1 VGDLLT
7 NRNIS
12 KPSAGWQSDR
22 AIDLLW
28 FGGFSLAAIL
38 LFTLQLG
45 NLPLRD
51 WDEGIAAQVA
61 REMGR
66 SLAADPDS
74 APNWLYPQYLGGPY
88 YNKPPLMHWLMA
100 LAYGWGGVNEWTARL
115 PGALLAA
122 ISVPC
127 LYGLGRELFFRRAPA
142 VLATAVYL
150 TELPVVRQGRLAML
164 EGAMLCWFVLT
175 LISVLRARRDLR
187 WSAGIGMGIG
197 LMCLTKG
204 ILGLL
209 LGAIAL
215 IFLGWD
221 TPRLL
226 SCGYLW
232 LGLGLGAVPVVG
244 WYGAQ
249 WLHYGAAFWQSHLLD
264 QSLNRVWSAVE
275 RHHQPVGYYLL
286 ELLKYGL
293 PWLLFLPSGLVWTW
307 RQRSTSWS
315 KLLLLWF
322 GLYLGVIS
330 LMGTK
335 LPWYLMPL
343 YPAVALIVGVQ
354 LDRLWSCQSI
364 VAPGDLPRRW
374 ALAWGLLTLVCGGA
388 LVYFVK
394 IDQQDVAWVCAA
406 LAGTFGVAT
415 GLVLRRRSAIP
426 VLLWGSYVAMLLFV
440 SSSHWIWELAEDFDV
455 RPVAALARQAPAD
468 RPVWIEHYTSRPSL
482 EFYADR
488 RVSPYPMAT
497 MQQQMGKVGAFVLVR
512 SDDLRSVGDHRV
524 AQLANAKVV
533 ATEAGWTLVTGA
545 TKAAA
550 PTSESGSS
558 GTAQ

>member
-1 VGDLLT
+1 VCSHPVGNLLT
-7 NRNIS
+7 NRNLS

-22 AIDLLW
+22 AIDWLW
-28 FGGFSLAAIL
+28 FGGFAIAAIL
-38 LFTLQLG
+38 LFTLHLG
-45 NLPLRD
+45 DLPLRD
-51 WDEGIAAQVA
+51 WDEGIVAQVA

-66 SLAADPDS
+66 STPDWPS
-74 APNWLYPQYLGGPY
+74 WLYPQYLGGPY
-88 YNKPPLMHWLMA
+88 YNKPPLMHWLIA
-100 LAYGWGGVNEWTARL
+100 LAYAWGGVSEWTARL

-122 ISVPC
+122 VSVPC

-164 EGAMLCWFVLT
+164 EGAMLCWFLLT

-187 WSAGIGMGIG
+187 WSLGIGLGIG

-209 LGAIAL
+209 LGAIGL
-215 IFLGWD
+215 IFLVWD

-232 LGLGLGAVPVVG
+232 LGLGLGAVPVAS

-249 WLHYGAAFWQSHLLD
+249 WLHYGAVFWQYHLLD
-264 QSLNRVWSAVE
+264 QSLGRVWSVVE
-275 RHHQPVGYYLL
+275 QHHQPVWYYLL
-286 ELLKYGL
+286 ELAKYGL
-293 PWLLFLPSGLVWTW
+293 PWLVFLPSGLVWTW
-307 RQRSTSWS
+307 RQRRTSWG

-330 LMGTK
+330 GMGTK

-354 LDRLWSCQSI
+354 LDRLWGRQSI
-364 VAPGDLPRRW
+364 GLMGGDLPQRG
-374 ALAWGLLTLVCGGA
+374 AMVWGLLLVVCGGA
-388 LVYFVK
+388 SAYFIK
-394 IDQQDVAWVCAA
+394 IEQWDVAWVCLA
-406 LAGTFGVAT
+406 LAGTFGAVT
-415 GLVLRRRSAIP
+415 GLVWQRRSAIP
-426 VLLWGSYVAMLLFV
+426 TLLWGSYVAMLLLV

-455 RPVAALARQAPAD
+455 RPVAALAKQAPAD
-468 RPVWIEHYTSRPSL
+468 RPVWIEHYATRPSL

-488 RVSPYPMAT
+488 RVLPVPMAT
-497 MQQQMGKVGAFVLVR
+497 MQKQMNKAKASVLVR
-512 SDDLRSVGDHRV
+512 SEQA

-533 ATEAGWTLVTGA
+533 ATEAGWALVVSASHAYIPGSEPESPPP
-545 TKAAA
+545 A
-550 PTSESGSS
+550 P
-558 GTAQ
+558 